1 MSKPPKSPGT
11 SDSLD
16 SAPQVPASGNQEDDD
31 GLNAFDKEVQRHLMT
46 AGSIPDPD
54 ADQGDLEDSAQTSKE
69 VLAKIAENAPPILPG
84 ESTSSPTSGEPPPT
98 VPFSDDK
105 DGPEEPKL
113 PKRGG
118 LPPENDPPA
127 A

>member
-1 MSKPPKSPGT
+1 MPKPPKSPGT
-11 SDSLD
+11 PNSLD
-16 SAPQVPASGNQEDDD
+16 PIPQAPTSGAQEDDD
-31 GLNAFDKEVQRHLMT
+31 RLDASDQEVQSQVMA

-54 ADQGDLEDSAQTSKE
+54 ADQGDFDDPAQTSKE
-69 VLAKIAENAPPILPG
+69 VLAKIAEHAPPILLD
-84 ESTSSPTSGEPPPT
+84 ESTGNPKPEKPPSTAP
-98 VPFSDDK
+98 VDDDR

>member
-1 MSKPPKSPGT
+1 MPNPPK
-11 SDSLD
+11 L
-16 SAPQVPASGNQEDDD
+16 PQ
-31 GLNAFDKEVQRHLMT
+31 
-46 AGSIPDPD
+46 
-54 ADQGDLEDSAQTSKE
+54 AQTSKDA
-69 VLAKIAENAPPILPG
+69 LAKIAENAPPIIL
-84 ESTSSPTSGEPPPT
+84 GEPPSKPKPGKPPSMN
-98 VPFSDDK
+98 PFGDDK